1 MQDEPQATGKLLGL
15 KPVETNA
22 VRDIQLSLLDS
33 MRLPVLSLD
42 ATETPGSLQQVE
54 QHACLPR

>member
-22 VRDIQLSLLDS
+22 VRDTQLSLPDS
-33 MRLPVLSLD
+33 MRLPVL
-42 ATETPGSLQQVE
+42 
-54 QHACLPR
+54 